1 MKSYV
6 NSATGRR
13 VPDPD
18 PPPDSFFSDGRRTTN
33 FVTKKL
39 RHHTDRYVHYRKH
52 PGSVP
57 GDSSL
62 STNPTQIETSYRRKH
77 LLSDQLYPQNT
88 FGQTSLSKFLTLT
101 SICSRVAEHLSHA
114 YVVALGDK
122 KQETVLNALED
133 IRRRANRDSRPINV
147 FQTDNGKEFQNLRL
161 TH

>member
-18 PPPDSFFSDGRRTTN
+18 PPPDSFFSDGRRPTN

-39 RHHTDRYVHYRKH
+39 LHHTDRYVHYRKH
-52 PGSVP
+52 PGSAP
-57 GDSSL
+57 DDSSL
-62 STNPTQIETSYRRKH
+62 STNPTQIETSYNLPTEGNH

-101 SICSRVAEHLSHA
+101 SICSRVAEHLSLIIANLNQKEHDA
-114 YVVALGDK
+114 CELNFALIGLTLARECHGDM
-122 KQETVLNALED
+122 
-133 IRRRANRDSRPINV
+133 
-147 FQTDNGKEFQNLRL
+147 
-161 TH
+161 